1 MKIMKI
7 TRHSDNFDI
16 YTLNVHNFQNIPMH
30 DRRIYII
37 IRDLDIL
44 FRIKD
49 AHVNTYLFKEYI

>member
-7 TRHSDNFDI
+7 TRHSDNLDI
-16 YTLNVHNFQNIPMH
+16 HTFQNIPMH

-44 FRIKD
+44 VRIKD
-49 AHVNTYLFKEYI
+49 AHVNTY

>member
-7 TRHSDNFDI
+7 TRQSDNLDIYI
-16 YTLNVHNFQNIPMH
+16 YTLNVHNFPMH

-49 AHVNTYLFKEYI
+49 AHVNTY